1 MCTTL
6 HGLSVFV
13 YLAAWSAILYYMVH
27 RDVYHVRHV
36 IIPALILVGNSVAV
50 WFNINS
56 DCHMHLLNIGAATQ
70 AVLLFLVLFNTIEHH
85 SARNVYSAGHSA
97 RNPSPPRPAGSDQ

>member
-27 RDVYHVRHV
+27 RNVYHVRHV
-36 IIPALILVGNSVAV
+36 IIPALLLLLNSIVV
-50 WFNINS
+50 WVNINS
-56 DCHMHLLNIGAATQ
+56 DCHMHLLKIGAATE
-70 AVLLFLVLFNTIEHH
+70 AVLLFLVLINTTEHY
-85 SARNVYSAGHSA
+85 SARYVHSS
-97 RNPSPPRPAGSDQ
+97 RNPSPPRSAGRNQ

>member
-27 RDVYHVRHV
+27 RNVYHVRHV
-36 IIPALILVGNSVAV
+36 IIPALVLIVNSIAV
-50 WFNINS
+50 WFNIHS
-56 DCHMHLLNIGAATQ
+56 DCHMHLLKIGAATE
-70 AVLLFLVLFNTIEHH
+70 AVLIFLVVFNTIDHH
-85 SARNVYSAGHSA
+85 SARYVHST

>member
-27 RDVYHVRHV
+27 TYYITYYR
-36 IIPALILVGNSVAV
+36 G
-50 WFNINS
+50 
-56 DCHMHLLNIGAATQ
+56 
-70 AVLLFLVLFNTIEHH
+70 TIEHTPH
-85 SARNVYSAGHSA
+85 SYHERLMLECVTAHIA
-97 RNPSPPRPAGSDQ
+97 PPRTCVTAHMRHRAHA